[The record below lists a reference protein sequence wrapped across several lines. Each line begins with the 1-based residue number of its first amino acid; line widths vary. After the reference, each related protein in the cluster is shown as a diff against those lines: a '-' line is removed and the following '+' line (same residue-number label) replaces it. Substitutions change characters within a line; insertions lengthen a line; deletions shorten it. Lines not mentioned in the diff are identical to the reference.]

1 MLAAQEF
8 LFDLN
13 PQLLFDAA
21 LLAIAVFFLYMLMSY
36 LLFNPARK
44 LLKDRQDHI
53 SSELDEA
60 SADKEKAAALKAEY
74 EAKLKEID
82 KEAETILAD
91 ARQKALKN
99 QNRIVNEAKEEAAR
113 IVKHAQEEALLEKKH
128 AMNDMKQEMITVAS
142 LMAQK
147 VVASSIT
154 AEIQST
160 YGDALFA
167 LAVEEHMVDQLY
179 EEAQAVAQ
187 ILRENTELTR
197 LMNHPKIE
205 KEEKVRLIEDI
216 FKGRIG
222 DELVGLLR
230 MLVQKGHY
238 KETDQVFTYFIDRVK
253 EYKKIGTAY
262 VTSAMELTPQQK
274 QAVEQKL
281 LDTTKYVQFEIHY
294 TTDPAL
300 IGGMVIRIR
309 DRVVDGSVRTR
320 LEHLTR
326 DLERIQL
333 KVGECAP

>member
-99 QNRIVNEAKEEAAR
+99 QNRIVNEAR

-128 AMNDMKQEMITVAS
+128 ARNHMKQEMITVAS

-160 YGDALFA
+160 L
-167 LAVEEHMVDQLY
+167 VDETL
-179 EEAQAVAQ
+179 
-187 ILRENTELTR
+187 
-197 LMNHPKIE
+197 
-205 KEEKVRLIEDI
+205 KE
-216 FKGRIG
+216 
-222 DELVGLLR
+222 
-230 MLVQKGHY
+230 M
-238 KETDQVFTYFIDRVK
+238 
-253 EYKKIGTAY
+253 
-262 VTSAMELTPQQK
+262 
-274 QAVEQKL
+274 
-281 LDTTKYVQFEIHY
+281 
-294 TTDPAL
+294 
-300 IGGMVIRIR
+300 
-309 DRVVDGSVRTR
+309 
-320 LEHLTR
+320 
-326 DLERIQL
+326 
-333 KVGECAP
+333 GESTWQN